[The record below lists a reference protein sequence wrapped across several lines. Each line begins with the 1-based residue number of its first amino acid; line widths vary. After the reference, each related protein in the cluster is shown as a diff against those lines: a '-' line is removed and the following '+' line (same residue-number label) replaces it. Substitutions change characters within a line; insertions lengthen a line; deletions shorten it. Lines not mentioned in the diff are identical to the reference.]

1 MTSFRVTEEHI
12 AAAQLRLVVDQKL
25 GRETPDVVRE
35 IAAMTSAQD
44 VIPASGDSDPP
55 QSDPAAASV
64 NIKVLGPVQIPSGS
78 QSTRSVVVVG
88 GVTGDAI
95 GGPTAAAKLARDL
108 ADIADR
114 HPEAAE
120 GVFNAVR
127 RMAQTNHDY
136 RTEVLALNRLAS
148 LLAEQGRH
156 DEAIKHYQQVRELAR
171 TVHDQVV
178 EVAALTDLAASW
190 AGLDQNDLASR
201 IVIQARNL
209 AREVGHRR
217 IDVSTLTKLGNT
229 LAHQGQHEDA
239 AEVFRSMQTR

>member
-25 GRETPDVVRE
+25 GRETPDIVRE

-44 VIPASGDSDPP
+44 VIPAGGDSDPP
-55 QSDPAAASV
+55 QSDPAAAGI
-64 NIKVLGPVQIPSGS
+64 NIKVLGPVKIPSDS
-78 QSTRSVVVVG
+78 QSARGVVIG

-108 ADIADR
+108 ADIVDR
-114 HPEAAE
+114 HPEATE
-120 GVFNAVR
+120 DVFNAVR

-136 RTEVLALNRLAS
+136 KTEVLALNRLAS

-156 DEAIKHYQQVRELAR
+156 AEAIKHYQQVRELAR
-171 TVHDQVV
+171 TVRDQVV
-178 EVAALTDLAASW
+178 EVAALTDLAAGW
-190 AGLDQNDLASR
+190 ASLDRNDQASR
-201 IVIQARNL
+201 VVRQARNL
-209 AREVGHRR
+209 AREVGHHR
-217 IDVSTLTKLGNT
+217 IDASTLTKLGNT

-239 AEVFRSMQTR
+239 ADVFRSMQTR